1 MTGSYEKAGLDELL
15 VLAKRAALAAGAL
28 VHERRTEG
36 VEIADRKSTPTDIV
50 TAADRESER
59 LIRSLIADAR
69 PDDGFFGEE
78 GGAVPGTSGLT
89 WVVDPIDGTVNYLYD
104 IPAYAVSVA
113 VVEGEP
119 DPISWRALAGVV
131 VGPAGGEVYTA
142 TAAGGAFLGGRR
154 LQVSAGTSLAQA
166 LVGTGFGYD
175 ADRRM
180 RQAQIVARLIGRVR
194 DIRRIGSAALD
205 LCAVA
210 SGRLDA
216 YYEMGLHPWDHA
228 AGALVAAEA
237 GARVGGLH
245 GAVATETLT
254 IAAEPGLFDQ
264 LAPVLDELGVLA
276 VLDG

>member
-1 MTGSYEKAGLDELL
+1 MTAPRHQTGINELL
-15 VLAKRAALAAGAL
+15 VLAKRTALAAGAL
-28 VHERRTEG
+28 VHERRIEG
-36 VEIADRKSTPTDIV
+36 VEITDRKSTPTDIV

-69 PDDGFFGEE
+69 PDDGFYGEE
-78 GGAVPGTSGLT
+78 SGSASGTSGLT

-119 DPISWRALAGVV
+119 DPASWRALAGVV
-131 VGPAGGEVYTA
+131 VGPVGGELYTA
-142 TAAGGAFLGGRR
+142 SAGGGAFLGNRR
-154 LQVSAGTSLAQA
+154 LQLAPGTRLAQA

-175 ADRRM
+175 AGRRT
-180 RQAQIVARLIGRVR
+180 RQAQLLARLIAHVR

-216 YYEMGLHPWDHA
+216 YYEMGLQPWDHA

-237 GARVGGLH
+237 GARVAGLN
-245 GAVATETLT
+245 GTPATETLT
-254 IAAEPGLFDQ
+254 IAAEPGLFDE
-264 LAPVLDELGVLA
+264 LVPLLEEFDVLS